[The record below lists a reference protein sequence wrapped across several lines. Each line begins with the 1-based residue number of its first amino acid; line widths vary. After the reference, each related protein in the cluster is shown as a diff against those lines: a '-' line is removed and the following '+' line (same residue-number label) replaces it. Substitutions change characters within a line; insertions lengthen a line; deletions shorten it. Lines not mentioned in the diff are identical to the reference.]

1 MLLLS
6 LKVLFVSD
14 LKFNLKFYPPSVIKQ
29 ILEKTGFG
37 RTPFEENFSELEE
50 MFFSKNLI
58 IISDKD
64 KSEK

>member
-1 MLLLS
+1 
-6 LKVLFVSD
+6 VSD